1 MNNQN
6 IINEIRSKIDIVDL
20 ISEYVPLSQKGKNY
34 FGVCPFHNDTNP
46 SMSVSR
52 EKQIYKCFSCG
63 ASGNIFTFVSE
74 YENISFKE
82 ALSLL
87 ANKIGY
93 KIDTGKSYTKPDL
106 YKKYYDMY
114 DLATKFYQ
122 NNINTH
128 EGKEAKEYLKNRQ
141 INEEIIKRFQVGFS
155 LDKKNSLIELLI
167 KKGYTVKELVQ
178 YGLAVED
185 HDVYI
190 NRIMFPLYD
199 TTGRVVAFSG
209 RIYGNSKL
217 NKYVNTKETPI
228 FKKGHCLYNYHIAK
242 EASRKKGFVIIM
254 EGFMDV
260 IRASTVGYDNVVAL
274 MGTALTS
281 EQLGLIKRLSLNI
294 ILCFDGDGAGEHATM
309 SAGEQLEKIG
319 INPKVIALTGG
330 EDPDTFIIKNGKE
343 RFDSLVES
351 AINFSDYKIKALKSG
366 VNFQSDIELSNYID
380 KVIKEVSLIKD
391 DIRREIILKKLA
403 IEVNIGYNTLEKR
416 LDKYISESKPV
427 EVVNPIKNNEKP
439 HLTRYQKAVNAF
451 LYNMMTNP
459 DVIERYNR
467 ENICFLTPVNRY
479 LANEISFYYEKIGSI
494 NIADMYTYLADKE
507 ELLALVKE
515 ITETDEYDCS
525 AKAIDDYIDVI
536 NDYNKRQE
544 IKRLNELI
552 RKEND
557 PMEKSKIAEQ
567 IRLIKI
573 GESKNG

>member
-74 YENISFKE
+74 YENITFKE

-93 KIDTGKSYTKPDL
+93 KIDTGKSYAKPNL
-106 YKKYYDMY
+106 YQKYYDMY

-128 EGKEAKEYLKNRQ
+128 EGKNAKEYLKNRQ
-141 INEEIIKRFQVGFS
+141 INEDIIKRFQVGFS

-199 TTGRVVAFSG
+199 TSGRVVAFSG
-209 RIYGNSKL
+209 RIYGDSKL

-228 FKKGHCLYNYHIAK
+228 FKKGQCLYNYHIAK

-294 ILCFDGDGAGEHATM
+294 ILCFDGDRAGEHATM

-330 EDPDTFIIKNGKE
+330 DDPDTFIIKNGKE

-351 AINFSDYKIKALKSG
+351 AINFSDYKIK
-366 VNFQSDIELSNYID
+366 N
-380 KVIKEVSLIKD
+380 
-391 DIRREIILKKLA
+391 
-403 IEVNIGYNTLEKR
+403 
-416 LDKYISESKPV
+416 
-427 EVVNPIKNNEKP
+427 
-439 HLTRYQKAVNAF
+439 
-451 LYNMMTNP
+451 
-459 DVIERYNR
+459 
-467 ENICFLTPVNRY
+467 
-479 LANEISFYYEKIGSI
+479 
-494 NIADMYTYLADKE
+494 
-507 ELLALVKE
+507 
-515 ITETDEYDCS
+515 
-525 AKAIDDYIDVI
+525 
-536 NDYNKRQE
+536 
-544 IKRLNELI
+544 LN
-552 RKEND
+552 
-557 PMEKSKIAEQ
+557 
-567 IRLIKI
+567 
-573 GESKNG
+573 